1 MTEAWRRRKLQ
12 KAERTKNWYYSCH
25 AIAWWGEQSEHVSFR
40 YTEGGKSKM
49 RAWMD
54 EHLESDWR
62 VSIKL
67 VRKRK

>member
-1 MTEAWRRRKLQ
+1 MKKPKHRQ
-12 KAERTKNWYYSCH
+12 NWYYSCH

-49 RAWMD
+49 RVWMD
-54 EHLESDWR
+54 EHLEADWR